1 MPPPTGG
8 KRKIFCE
15 RNFETMR
22 FIAPERLYLLAVL
35 LLPAAAFV
43 CAGWRRRREM
53 RRLFADRRTA
63 EKATRLSR
71 GGRAARIAL
80 FFVSLVAALI
90 AAARPYWKTRRIAV
104 SGNGRDVAV
113 VFDVS
118 KSMWAKDLPPSR
130 LEHAKFTLRQLA
142 KKLPGDRLSLI
153 AFAGDA
159 YLACPLT
166 SDQAVFDEYVDELS
180 AELVQRGG
188 TDLEKGLREALKSLR
203 GAAGTQAI
211 VVLTDGDEL
220 TGNSSRVVSELRERK
235 IPLVVIGLGDPKKP
249 AELPDENG
257 APRRGEDG
265 KTITGR
271 LNEETLKKLA
281 AETTGAYIRSTV
293 ADTGADAAAA
303 RIAEVAPAQYGET
316 EKEIPEER
324 FDLFLALSAAAL
336 FLALVVP
343 ERPWRRAA
351 AALLLILPAWG
362 ADAAEPPETR
372 EVRTAAE
379 LYNLGLERHQ
389 AGDRAGAERYFEAAL
404 KCPDRDERAFS
415 KALFN
420 LGAMEHETAR
430 RQLGEARRMVRRQEL
445 DPALKKLEAAE
456 KEFGAARELYGQALS
471 GSGAPALDG
480 AAADNLRLYEADLKQ
495 LKELKKAIEE
505 LKKQLEKARQS
516 AQNAQQQNQKQQKQD
531 QQQQQNG
538 QQKQDQKQNGQRNQ
552 QQGGQ
557 QNQQQ
562 QDRQQNGQK
571 QQSQQNQ
578 RQNAAQAAARQ
589 AASESEK
596 LRKNAEKLGQKQLEE
611 RARRA
616 ADDLRRAEAAPDA
629 QSAQPHLDRA
639 MKELADQSGGG
650 QKKSAERKPENE
662 SKPDERKAGE
672 KPERR
677 EESKTA
683 EKPEPGETGPEQLL
697 RMLDDEEREIRREL
711 RRRNARPAPG
721 RDW

>member
-35 LLPAAAFV
+35 LLPAAALV
-43 CAGWRRRREM
+43 YAGWRRRREM

-71 GGRAARIAL
+71 GGRVARIAFL
-80 FFVSLVAALI
+80 FVALAAALI

-130 LEHAKFTLRQLA
+130 LEHAKFMLRQLA
-142 KKLPGDRLSLI
+142 KKLSGDRLSLI

-166 SDQAVFDEYVDELS
+166 SDRAVFDEYVDELS
-180 AELVQRGG
+180 AELVQCGG

-235 IPLVVIGLGDPKKP
+235 IPLVVIGLGDPKKS

-265 KTITGR
+265 KTITSR

-351 AALLLILPAWG
+351 AALLLILSAWG
-362 ADAAEPPETR
+362 ADAAEPPENT
-372 EVRTAAE
+372 EMRTAAE

-389 AGDRAGAERYFEAAL
+389 AGDRAGAERHFEAVL

-430 RQLGEARRMVRRQEL
+430 RQLGEARQMVRRQEL

-480 AAADNLRLYEADLKQ
+480 AAADNLQLYEADLKQ

-516 AQNAQQQNQKQQKQD
+516 AQNAQQQNQQQQKQD

-538 QQKQDQKQNGQRNQ
+538 QQNQQ

-557 QNQQQ
+557 QNQ
-562 QDRQQNGQK
+562 
-571 QQSQQNQ
+571 QQNQ

-662 SKPDERKAGE
+662 SNPDERKAGE

-683 EKPEPGETGPEQLL
+683 EKPEPGETGPEQLR
-697 RMLDDEEREIRREL
+697 RMLDDEERESRREL
-711 RRRNARPAPG
+711 RRRTARPAAG